1 MNRFTKVYVEDLSPS
16 DLLLVCRHLFP
27 DFNQDVLGHMIT
39 YNMQLQEAVGVQRR
53 FAREGAPWE
62 FNLRDVIRWASLLRT
77 PHTILHPFE
86 HLHTVYLHRFRT
98 EQDRLQA
105 RLLFDQI
112 FTKAVRPFG
121 ASPNSTISSSYLQVG
136 YFTSVRQNMAPLS
149 PPGRILKMQ
158 LSALESIG
166 LCVSRSW
173 LAILTGHRNS
183 SKTEVVRVLSG
194 IFYKRY
200 QSIVPLTQWIS

>member
-136 YFTSVRQNMAPLS
+136 YFTSVRQEYGSTITSWPYLEDAAIRFGIYWPLCFS
-149 PPGRILKMQ
+149 FVARH
-158 LSALESIG
+158 SY
-166 LCVSRSW
+166 R
-173 LAILTGHRNS
+173 S
-183 SKTEVVRVLSG
+183 SK
-194 IFYKRY
+194 
-200 QSIVPLTQWIS
+200 